1 MEGMN
6 AEHSATKRWLTV
18 VLFAVAM
25 AWAESA
31 AVLYLRTLVG
41 RIEPYQSKP
50 LPDMPGLVTPEI
62 IREAAT
68 MVMLGCVGWLAG
80 RTWRARFGYLL
91 IAFGVWDIF
100 YYVFLQAL
108 TGWPRSLLDW
118 DILFLIP
125 LPWWGPVTTP
135 MLVAGLMILF
145 GTLSV
150 RCDPPLWPGRRAIG
164 ISAAGVAILLWA
176 FMYDALGLLWQG
188 GNYAAIRDSLP
199 AAFPW
204 FLFWPGLAL
213 TAAPA
218 LDVGLQLMAR
228 NGLDQIPKKERTT

>member
-1 MEGMN
+1 
-6 AEHSATKRWLTV
+6 
-18 VLFAVAM
+18 
-25 AWAESA
+25 
-31 AVLYLRTLVG
+31 
-41 RIEPYQSKP
+41 
-50 LPDMPGLVTPEI
+50 
-62 IREAAT
+62 
-68 MVMLGCVGWLAG
+68 LAG

-100 YYVFLQAL
+100 YYVFLQVL

-125 LPWWGPVTTP
+125 LPWWGPVTAP

-150 RCDPPLWPGRRAIG
+150 RRDPPLWPGRRAIG
-164 ISAAGVAILLWA
+164 ISTAGVAILLWA

-199 AAFPW
+199 TAFPW